1 MNLTSQATPKIY
13 VLFVKRLV
21 LFEEIWIW
29 FFKHIYRYLSYK
41 KQYPG
46 NNPTQSSPLEENN
59 DFCYVWTAFSMLSG
73 FEPAAVCFTPPSYK
87 MTNNL
92 NDYYWK
98 RYVLYAH
105 NLLLKGKVSREF
117 WPLFFRFVFRQYI
130 RKNYKFRETVLAC
143 SYGALLRMFNQK
155 KLDNLVTQSLYYAT
169 VTYPPPHPP
178 TPII

>member
-1 MNLTSQATPKIY
+1 MNCHTSVNLSNTDSTYCTTSKSRDTVSIAVNTRFSCKTWSVLSVFYELPKFLFFVAFSWTSHHRPAPKIY

-117 WPLFFRFVFRQYI
+117 
-130 RKNYKFRETVLAC
+130 
-143 SYGALLRMFNQK
+143 
-155 KLDNLVTQSLYYAT
+155 
-169 VTYPPPHPP
+169 
-178 TPII
+178 